1 MTTLAELENRIYE
14 PSLKLWLP
22 LSHTDGTVVDKSAY
36 GTPFTL
42 ASVPYWTPLG
52 WVMDG
57 TNDEILATAALTTH
71 LDFTSE
77 DFSGIIRDGTND
89 EILATAALT
98 THLDFTSED
107 FSGIIRVKHQDSAS
121 ANTLMIRSFWN
132 QSGWEF
138 VIDTSEAV
146 LLYTCNPGVNPVTY
160 TANSTVVDG
169 EIYTIG
175 FSRTGAAVKIYVNG
189 IDKTDTAGTHTNP
202 GTSDRILG
210 IGSDGY
216 SNNELKGTMK
226 LVAMWSRGLAPQEH
240 AEMHQMM
247 REVFP

>member
-1 MTTLAELENRIYE
+1 MISYAELEHRIYDS
-14 PSLKLWLP
+14 SLKLWLP
-22 LSHTDGTVVDKSAY
+22 LSYIDGTVVDKSGY
-36 GTPFTL
+36 GVPFTL
-42 ASVPYWTPLG
+42 TSAPYWTPLG
-52 WVMDG
+52 W
-57 TNDEILATAALTTH
+57 
-71 LDFTSE
+71 F
-77 DFSGIIRDGTND
+77 FDGTND

-121 ANTLMIRSFWN
+121 ANTLMIRSLWN

-202 GTSDRILG
+202 GASDRILG

-247 REVFP
+247 SEVFP

>member
-42 ASVPYWTPLG
+42 VSVPYWTPLG

-57 TNDEILATAALTTH
+57 TD
-71 LDFTSE
+71 
-77 DFSGIIRDGTND
+77 D

-146 LLYTCNPGVNPVTY
+146 LLYTCNPGVSPVTY

-175 FSRTGAAVKIYVNG
+175 FSRTGAAVKIYING

-240 AEMHQMM
+240 ADLHIMM
-247 REVFP
+247 SEVFP

>member
-42 ASVPYWTPLG
+42 ASAPYWTPLG

-57 TNDEILATAALTTH
+57 AD
-71 LDFTSE
+71 
-77 DFSGIIRDGTND
+77 D

-202 GTSDRILG
+202 GASDRILG

-240 AEMHQMM
+240 ADMHQIMS
-247 REVFP
+247 EVFP